1 MWAIGFEINPPT
13 RTHESPPRFSRTALL
28 CLLFQPLLLSLGP
41 ASAAGN
47 PSGWVLV
54 NAFPNVVFSEPL
66 SLVEIPRSGDFL
78 VVGQTGLAWRLP
90 RDPAVT
96 QSQVVQVLDLTAVTQ
111 RNEDQ
116 GFYGIPFHPNFGLP
130 GATCTAAPASTG

>member
-1 MWAIGFEINPPT
+1 LWAIGFEINPPT
-13 RTHESPPRFSRTALL
+13 RTHESPPRFSHTALL

-47 PSGWVLV
+47 PSGRALV
-54 NAFPNVVFSEPL
+54 NAFTNVVA
-66 SLVEIPRSGDFL
+66 
-78 VVGQTGLAWRLP
+78 QTGLAWRLP

-130 GATCTAAPASTG
+130 GGTCTAAPASTG

>member
-13 RTHESPPRFSRTALL
+13 RTHEPPPPLFTHG
-28 CLLFQPLLLSLGP
+28 FQPLLLSLGP

-54 NAFPNVVFSEPL
+54 NAFTN
-66 SLVEIPRSGDFL
+66 

-96 QSQVVQVLDLTAVTQ
+96 QSQVVQPLDLTAVTQ

-130 GATCTAAPASTG
+130 GGTCTAAPASTG